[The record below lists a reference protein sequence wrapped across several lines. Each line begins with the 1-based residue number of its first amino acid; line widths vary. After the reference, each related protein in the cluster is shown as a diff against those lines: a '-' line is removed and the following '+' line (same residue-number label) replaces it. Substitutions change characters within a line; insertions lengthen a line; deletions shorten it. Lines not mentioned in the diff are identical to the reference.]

1 MHKNLSQINLKQLKK
16 NYDEIGIRVG
26 WDFSRMKDEK
36 ESAPWDYIEIVIR
49 YIKST
54 DYVLDIGTGG
64 GEKFIKLSQYFS
76 KGVGIDPYPEM
87 INTAKNNA
95 AKSNNTKLS
104 FELMGAED
112 IQFQENTFDTV
123 LNRHALVVPKE
134 VVRVLKPGGYFI
146 TQQVAKNNMQNIKQ
160 VFNYRKTWQNDALTL
175 SRDFEK
181 NGCRV
186 IATGKYN
193 INYWVKDLES
203 LVFWLKAV
211 DLPENF
217 NIEDHGLQLL
227 KFIKQYTT
235 PKGFITN
242 ESREFLIAQKV
253 K

>member
-1 MHKNLSQINLKQLKK
+1 MHKNLSKINLKQLKK
-16 NYDEIGIRVG
+16 IYDEVGTRVG

-36 ESAPWDYIEIVIR
+36 EPAPWDYLELVIR
-49 YIKST
+49 YIKPT

-104 FELMGAED
+104 FELMGAKD
-112 IQFQENTFDTV
+112 IQFSDNTFDVV
-123 LNRHALVVPKE
+123 LNRHATLVPSE
-134 VVRVLKPGGYFI
+134 IARVLKPGGYFI
-146 TQQVAKNNMQNIKQ
+146 TQQVERKNMQNLKQ
-160 VFNYRKTWQNDALTL
+160 AFNYKKIWQNDAVTL
-175 SRDFEK
+175 SHNFEE
-181 NGCRV
+181 NGCRI

-193 INYWVKDLES
+193 INYWVKDVES

-217 NIEDHGLQLL
+217 NIEDYGSQLL
-227 KFIKQYTT
+227 KYIKQYLT

-242 ESREFLIAQKV
+242 ESREFLIAQKI